1 MKRFNIN
8 ELFKFIIMVGF
19 TFYFYYLVLTDKLN
33 LFINPKMVKYIIF
46 ASIFFTIL
54 TVYQFT
60 KVFTVKTKKSV
71 NISYILM
78 LLTLLIGFYATQT
91 SLNPNVAN
99 KKGINNNFSFIN
111 SKINKSNTTVKPIVE
126 SSNSIIFTDENYFK
140 NLYDIGEDLYK
151 KYKGTKIVID
161 GFIYKEDTLEKDEFI
176 IARLMMACCAADSQV
191 IGLVCKYP
199 DTLNLK
205 QNTWFK
211 VEGILDF
218 KNNVPIILVNKLTSI
233 PKPKNL
239 YVYPFN

>member
-1 MKRFNIN
+1 M
-8 ELFKFIIMVGF
+8 
-19 TFYFYYLVLTDKLN
+19 
-33 LFINPKMVKYIIF
+33 
-46 ASIFFTIL
+46 
-54 TVYQFT
+54 
-60 KVFTVKTKKSV
+60 
-71 NISYILM
+71 
-78 LLTLLIGFYATQT
+78 LIGFYATQT

-99 KKGINNNFSFIN
+99 KKGISNNFSVIN
-111 SKINKSNTTVKPIVE
+111 SNINKSNTTVKPIVE